1 MKPAPL
7 ALLFALFTSLALAAV
22 NVWTGTFPSTSTTA
36 PTSSSDGVSLVKSEG
51 LRVMVCA
58 PSGSSVDGGS
68 LQSWYY
74 DNPFGGWVR
83 TPELDIPVPTSTG
96 QRCINFGDLQPL
108 VKEGRALW
116 KPSGVVHLLPDAG
129 VATDGGNIEVR
140 VSTGVFQ

>member
-1 MKPAPL
+1 MKPA
-7 ALLFALFTSLALAAV
+7 FAVVLTVVFASVALAAV
-22 NVWTGTFPSTSTTA
+22 NVWTGTFASTDTAA
-36 PTSSSDGVSLVKSEG
+36 PTSASDGVSLVKSEG

-58 PSGSSVDGGS
+58 PSGDSVDGGS

-83 TPELDIPVPTSTG
+83 TPELDLTVPTSTG
-96 QRCINFGDLQPL
+96 QRCINFGDLEPL

-116 KPSGVVHLLPDAG
+116 KPSGVVHLLSDAG
-129 VATDGGNIEVR
+129 VATDGGSIQVR